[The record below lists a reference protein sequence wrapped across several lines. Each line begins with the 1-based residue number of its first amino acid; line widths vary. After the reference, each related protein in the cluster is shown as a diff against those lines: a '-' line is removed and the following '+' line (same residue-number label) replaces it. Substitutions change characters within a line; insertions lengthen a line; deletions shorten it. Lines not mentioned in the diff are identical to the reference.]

1 MSRWD
6 WPPIYRV
13 MNRPSTYVFFVSYIC
28 LLIVAVAQGTFLPTI
43 LNSFAKFSSTKA
55 NEYTSAVYF
64 SAIIIYSLWSWH
76 SDWTR
81 ERMWHYCLAALRAVP
96 CYAVW
101 TYVGAHE
108 SFSGITPISLY
119 GLSFPWQHGVHCA
132 ASGIG
137 LPDRDTLRCSRA
149 SRWWSHGD
157 SCPIH
162 CQHPRTS
169 DLSKLRLAMAQE
181 GFAASCSTLAICIA
195 TYLTLPVWLLMEA
208 KKRKRKTGHAMPI
221 RAMEDAEHA
230 MISAVALA
238 RLHEVNRMEEKTALD
253 VEQATHVETIRDESE
268 K

>member
-1 MSRWD
+1 MSRRD

-101 TYVGAHE
+101 TYVGTHE

-119 GLSFPWQHGVHCA
+119 GLSFLGNMV
-132 ASGIG
+132 SI
-137 LPDRDTLRCSRA
+137 
-149 SRWWSHGD
+149 
-157 SCPIH
+157 
-162 CQHPRTS
+162 
-169 DLSKLRLAMAQE
+169 AQP
-181 GFAASCSTLAICIA
+181 A
-195 TYLTLPVWLLMEA
+195 
-208 KKRKRKTGHAMPI
+208 
-221 RAMEDAEHA
+221 
-230 MISAVALA
+230 ALA
-238 RLHEVNRMEEKTALD
+238 YRTATLYGAA
-253 VEQATHVETIRDESE
+253 EQAVGGATMIAALSIASILGSQIYPN
-268 K
+268 